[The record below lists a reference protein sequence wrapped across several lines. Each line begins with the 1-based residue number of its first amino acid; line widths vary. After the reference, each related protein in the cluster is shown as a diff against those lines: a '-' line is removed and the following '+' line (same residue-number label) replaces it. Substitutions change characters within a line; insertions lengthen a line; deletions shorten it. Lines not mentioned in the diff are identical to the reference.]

1 MRTATKAEL
10 TKLAAHFNE
19 RTRTT
24 AVIPYVVDMPTELRR
39 IRSRVA
45 AEAEA
50 HRKARKG
57 GDVNSKQAHSNHAG
71 NTDGNVNHRSTS
83 AQNI

>member
-1 MRTATKAEL
+1 MAMIIADRAESYVRVMPRRLKAIR
-10 TKLAAHFNE
+10 E
-19 RTRTT
+19 R
-24 AVIPYVVDMPTELRR
+24 VK
-39 IRSRVA
+39 

-50 HRKARKG
+50 HRKARRG

-71 NTDGNVNHRSTS
+71 NTDGDVNHRSTS

>member
-1 MRTATKAEL
+1 MIIADRAESYVRVMPRRLKAIR
-10 TKLAAHFNE
+10 E
-19 RTRTT
+19 R
-24 AVIPYVVDMPTELRR
+24 VK
-39 IRSRVA
+39 

-50 HRKARKG
+50 HRKARRG

-71 NTDGNVNHRSTS
+71 NTDGDVNHRSTS